1 MKKLI
6 AIGMLIIVATVC
18 LKSPE
23 RKNDSKVPQVLSQK
37 SQKAETY
44 SESVKTST
52 VEEAKIE
59 TVKEV
64 SFTELEHDFRN
75 LSLKELDER
84 IAAIEKSEELRTFI
98 FNANK
103 GSLGEEESKSLVNL
117 IRTKAVLSKLAAE
130 KELGEVL

>member
-23 RKNDSKVPQVLSQK
+23 RKNDSKAPQVLSQK